1 MYLSCQQVLTKY
13 LKGILLKVLN
23 CVLYIRERAIL
34 ALGKNI
40 KSLRT
45 EKGWTQKELS
55 EKLGVTIKTI
65 SYFELGERQPSR
77 ETLIKL
83 AEIFGISV
91 DRLLGNENESIR
103 DSDLTRDI
111 KKILV
116 EIGAFQE
123 NATITQ
129 EEYDKWLK
137 FIRAQA
143 TLFRD
148 LNNNRI

>member
-1 MYLSCQQVLTKY
+1 
-13 LKGILLKVLN
+13 
-23 CVLYIRERAIL
+23 L

-91 DRLLGNENESIR
+91 DRLLGNENETIR

-143 TLFRD
+143 ALFRD
-148 LNNNRI
+148 LNK